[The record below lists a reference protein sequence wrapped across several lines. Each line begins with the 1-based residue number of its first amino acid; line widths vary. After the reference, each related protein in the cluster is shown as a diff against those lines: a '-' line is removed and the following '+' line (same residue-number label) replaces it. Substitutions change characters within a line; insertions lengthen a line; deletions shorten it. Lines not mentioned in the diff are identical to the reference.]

1 MGTFLA
7 TVMLAV
13 PLATWLKGTFLSNA
27 PQLRLARLPLRAWR
41 DPFQFLKF
49 QNSCNPD
56 AAGVN
61 EVSQ

>member
-7 TVMLAV
+7 TVVLAV

-27 PQLRLARLPLRAWR
+27 PQLRLTRLPLRARR
-41 DPFQFLKF
+41 DPFQFLEF
-49 QNSCNPD
+49 QNSCTRD

-61 EVSQ
+61 EVSR